1 MAHGK
6 QLLYIAFFSLYDA
19 DISLCTHRCIL
30 NDQEVLHQAGFAH
43 TDLRQE
49 YIIPQHDGQWVLIGM
64 EFACV
69 LNSVPFTPEGE
80 PTSCGFLYVNV
91 SVCSLACLQ
100 SKDFKASLQPVS
112 LICMIQLY

>member
-1 MAHGK
+1 MAGSVLMLYHVLCSRSRSALKLSRGK
-6 QLLYIAFFSLYDA
+6 KWLVATTAVHCTFYLDDA

-30 NDQEVLHQAGFAH
+30 HDLEVLHQAGFAR
-43 TDLRQE
+43 TDLRRE

-80 PTSCGFLYVNV
+80 PTSCGFLY
-91 SVCSLACLQ
+91 
-100 SKDFKASLQPVS
+100 
-112 LICMIQLY
+112 